1 MDNNLKKYK
10 VSVDSD
16 VFAISLVSDPA
27 IEETFVALSADK
39 PKVFVSEE
47 KHMVYGAALRPNFPI
62 YRNDEDGEYY
72 LVFDKEAI
80 EKMSVNFMKS
90 YRQRN
95 VTLQHE
101 EDATEM
107 CVVESWLMAD
117 KDIDKSVALGLDKS
131 LPIGTWFVVMKV
143 NNIDTWNRIKSGEL
157 RGFSVEAMI
166 GLDEFS
172 KQTNINKEMNEEM
185 IANEGFWT
193 KLSNTVREIFEK
205 KGEIQLEETTP
216 QEPAQNEPAQ
226 NEPQQT
232 VEPPKVEEPV
242 VEEPKVEE
250 PKVEQPKVEQ
260 PKVENPIEEVIKNLQ
275 TELEE
280 LRKSNMELAE
290 RLGKK
295 PSASP
300 VNVDATPKHDV
311 KGVGNPNFIAWRDQ
325 VKGWM

>member
-1 MDNNLKKYK
+1 MKKYK

-107 CVVESWLMAD
+107 CVVESWLKAD

-131 LPIGTWFVVMKV
+131 LPIGTWFVGMKV

-172 KQTNINKEMNEEM
+172 KQTNINKEMNKEMNEEM

-205 KGEIQLEETTP
+205 KGQEIQLEETTP
-216 QEPAQNEPAQ
+216 QEPAPT
-226 NEPQQT
+226 NEPQQAA
-232 VEPPKVEEPV
+232 EEPKVEEPKN
-242 VEEPKVEE
+242 EEPKVEE
-250 PKVEQPKVEQ
+250 PKVEN

-300 VNVDATPKHDV
+300 VNVDATPKKDV
-311 KGVGNPNFIAWRDQ
+311 KGVDNPSFIAWRDQ

>member
-1 MDNNLKKYK
+1 MMDNNLKKYK

-47 KHMVYGAALRPNFPI
+47 KHMLYGAALRPNFPI

-107 CVVESWLMAD
+107 CVVESWLKAD

-131 LPIGTWFVVMKV
+131 LPIGTWFIGIKV

-166 GLDEFS
+166 GLEEFS
-172 KQTNINKEMNEEM
+172 KQTKINKEMNEEM
-185 IANEGFWT
+185 IAGEGFWT
-193 KLSNTVREIFEK
+193 RLANTVREIFEK
-205 KGEIQLEETTP
+205 KEEIQLEEPTP
-216 QEPAQNEPAQ
+216 QEPTTS
-226 NEPQQT
+226 EPQQPA
-232 VEPPKVEEPV
+232 EPPKVEEPV
-242 VEEPKVEE
+242 VVEE
-250 PKVEQPKVEQ
+250 PKKEEPKVEQ

-295 PSASP
+295 PSAAP
-300 VNVDATPKHDV
+300 VNVDATPKQDV
-311 KGVGNPNFIAWRDQ
+311 KGVNNPSFIAWREK
-325 VKGWM
+325 VKGWL

>member
-1 MDNNLKKYK
+1 MDNSLKKYK

-107 CVVESWLMAD
+107 CVVESWLKAD

-131 LPIGTWFVVMKV
+131 LPIGTWFVGMKV

-172 KQTNINKEMNEEM
+172 KQTNINKEMNKEMNEEM

-205 KGEIQLEETTP
+205 KGQEIQLEETTP
-216 QEPAQNEPAQ
+216 QEPAPT
-226 NEPQQT
+226 NEPQQAA
-232 VEPPKVEEPV
+232 EEPKVEEPKN
-242 VEEPKVEE
+242 EEPKVEE
-250 PKVEQPKVEQ
+250 PKVEN

-300 VNVDATPKHDV
+300 VNVDATPKKDV
-311 KGVGNPNFIAWRDQ
+311 KGVDNPSFIAWRDQ

>member
-62 YRNDEDGEYY
+62 YRNDDDGEYY

-107 CVVESWLMAD
+107 CVVESWLKAD

-131 LPIGTWFVVMKV
+131 LPVGTWFVGMKV
-143 NNIDTWNRIKSGEL
+143 NNIDTWRRIKQGEL

-172 KQTNINKEMNEEM
+172 KQTNINKEMNKEMNEEM

-193 KLSNTVREIFEK
+193 KLTNTVREIFEK
-205 KGEIQLEETTP
+205 KEEMQLLEETTP
-216 QEPAQNEPAQ
+216 QEPAPT
-226 NEPQQT
+226 NEPQQNT
-232 VEPPKVEEPV
+232 EPPKVEEPV

-250 PKVEQPKVEQ
+250 

-311 KGVGNPNFIAWRDQ
+311 KGVDNPNFIAWRDQ